1 MSKKLISHEALDTLI
16 TEAFLIE
23 AEDAKS
29 AGTLGFMARAMVQ
42 ATLPHKKALGN
53 EFTRTNG
60 NYSMSILAPA
70 AIGLP
75 YGSYPRLLLSWLST
89 EAVRTKERELI
100 LGDSLSKFMG
110 ELGLIPTGGRW
121 GSITQLKNQ
130 MRRLFSS
137 HVSCTYDGGDSFN
150 AINMMLADRVA
161 LWWSPKEPE
170 QAALWQSS
178 VLLSQPFFDEITAHP
193 VPIDLRALSALKKSP
208 MALDVYMWLTYRMF
222 YMRKPTPLK
231 WASLQTQFG
240 SDYADTASGRQGFKS
255 GFTKALKKVQ
265 VVYPEARVE
274 PADGGILLLPS
285 KPHVRG
291 K

>member
-1 MSKKLISHEALDTLI
+1 MTKQLISHNALDRLI
-16 TEAFLIE
+16 TEALEIE
-23 AEDAKS
+23 AEEAKD

-42 ATLPHKKALGN
+42 ATLPHKKAAGN

-60 NYSMSILAPA
+60 NYSLSILAPA
-70 AIGLP
+70 KIGLP

-89 EAVRTKERELI
+89 EAVRTKERELV

-110 ELGLIPTGGRW
+110 ELGLVPTGGRW

-130 MRRLFSS
+130 MKRLFSS
-137 HVSCTYDGGDSFN
+137 HVSCSYEGDAFTS
-150 AINMMLADRVA
+150 INMMLADKVA

-193 VPIDLRALSALKKSP
+193 VPIDLRALNALKKSP
-208 MALDVYMWLTYRMF
+208 MALDVYMWATYRMF
-222 YMRKPTPLK
+222 YMRKATPLR
-231 WASLQTQFG
+231 WASLQAQFG
-240 SDYADTASGRQGFKS
+240 ADYADTASGRQGFKK
-255 GFTKALKKVQ
+255 GFTNALKKVQ
-265 VVYPEARVE
+265 VVYPGVKVE
-274 PADGGILLLPS
+274 PTESGILLLPS

>member
-1 MSKKLISHEALDTLI
+1 MTKQLISHNSLDRLI
-16 TEAFLIE
+16 TEALEIE
-23 AEDAKS
+23 AEEAKD

-42 ATLPHKKALGN
+42 ATLPHKKAAGN

-60 NYSMSILAPA
+60 NYSLSILAPA
-70 AIGLP
+70 KIGLP

-89 EAVRTKERELI
+89 EAVRTKERELV

-110 ELGLIPTGGRW
+110 ELGLVPTGGRW

-137 HVSCTYDGGDSFN
+137 HVSCSYEGDAFTS
-150 AINMMLADRVA
+150 INMMLADKVA

-193 VPIDLRALSALKKSP
+193 VPVDLRALNALKKSP

-222 YMRKPTPLK
+222 YMRKATPLR
-231 WASLQTQFG
+231 WASLQAQFG
-240 SDYADTASGRQGFKS
+240 ADYADTASGRQGFKK
-255 GFTKALKKVQ
+255 GFTNALKKVQ
-265 VVYPEARVE
+265 VVYPGVKVE
-274 PADGGILLLPS
+274 PTESGILLLPS

>member
-1 MSKKLISHEALDTLI
+1 MTKQLISHNALDRLI
-16 TEAFLIE
+16 TEALEIE
-23 AEDAKS
+23 AEEAKD

-42 ATLPHKKALGN
+42 ATLPHKKAAGN

-60 NYSMSILAPA
+60 NYSLSILAPA
-70 AIGLP
+70 KIGLP

-89 EAVRTKERELI
+89 EAVRTKERELV

-110 ELGLIPTGGRW
+110 ELGLVPTGGRW

-137 HVSCTYDGGDSFN
+137 HVSCSYEGDAFTS
-150 AINMMLADRVA
+150 INMMLADKVA

-193 VPIDLRALSALKKSP
+193 VPIDLRALNALKKSP

-222 YMRKPTPLK
+222 YMLKATPLR
-231 WASLQTQFG
+231 WASLQAQFG
-240 SDYADTASGRQGFKS
+240 ADYADTKAGRQGFRR
-255 GFTKALKKVQ
+255 GFTYALKKVQ
-265 VVYPEARVE
+265 VVYPEAKVE
-274 PADGGILLLPS
+274 PTESGILLLPS

>member
-1 MSKKLISHEALDTLI
+1 MSKKLISHEALDRLVN
-16 TEAFLIE
+16 EALLIE
-23 AEDAKS
+23 AEEAKS
-29 AGTLGFMARAMVQ
+29 ADALGFMARAMVQ
-42 ATLPHKKALGN
+42 ATLPHKKAEGN

-137 HVSCTYDGGDSFN
+137 HVSCTYDGDSFN

-161 LWWSPKEPE
+161 LWWSPQEPE

-222 YMRKPTPLK
+222 YMRKATPLR
-231 WASLQTQFG
+231 WASLQSQFG
-240 SDYADTASGRQGFKS
+240 SDFADTKAGRQGFRR
-255 GFTKALKKVQ
+255 GFIHALKKVQ
-265 VVYPEARVE
+265 VVYPGARVE
-274 PADGGILLLPS
+274 PTDGGILLLPS

>member
-1 MSKKLISHEALDTLI
+1 MTKQLISHNALDRLI
-16 TEAFLIE
+16 TEALEIE
-23 AEDAKS
+23 AEEAKD

-42 ATLPHKKALGN
+42 ATLPHKKAAGN

-60 NYSMSILAPA
+60 NYSLSILAPA
-70 AIGLP
+70 KIGLP

-89 EAVRTKERELI
+89 EAVRTKERELV

-110 ELGLIPTGGRW
+110 ELGLVPTGGRW

-137 HVSCTYDGGDSFN
+137 HVSCSYEGDAFTS
-150 AINMMLADRVA
+150 INMMLADKVA

-193 VPIDLRALSALKKSP
+193 VPIDLRALNALKKSP

-222 YMRKPTPLK
+222 YMLKATPLR
-231 WASLQTQFG
+231 WASLQAQFG
-240 SDYADTASGRQGFKS
+240 ADYADTKAGRQGFRR
-255 GFTKALKKVQ
+255 GFTYALKKVQ
-265 VVYPEARVE
+265 VVYPDVKVE
-274 PADGGILLLPS
+274 PTESGILLLPS
-285 KPHVRG
+285 KPHVRS

>member
-1 MSKKLISHEALDTLI
+1 MTKQLISHNALDRLI
-16 TEAFLIE
+16 TEALEIE
-23 AEDAKS
+23 AEEAKD

-42 ATLPHKKALGN
+42 ATLPHKKAAGN

-60 NYSMSILAPA
+60 SYSLSILAPSK
-70 AIGLP
+70 IGLP

-89 EAVRTKERELI
+89 EAVRTKERELV

-110 ELGLIPTGGRW
+110 ELGLVPTGGRW

-137 HVSCTYDGGDSFN
+137 HVSCSYEGDAFTS
-150 AINMMLADRVA
+150 INMMLADKVA

-193 VPIDLRALSALKKSP
+193 VPIDLRALNALKKSP

-222 YMRKPTPLK
+222 YMRKATPLR
-231 WASLQTQFG
+231 WASLQAQFG
-240 SDYADTASGRQGFKS
+240 ADYADTASGRQGFKK
-255 GFTKALKKVQ
+255 GFTNALKKVQ
-265 VVYPEARVE
+265 VVYPEVKVE
-274 PADGGILLLPS
+274 PTDSGILLLPS